1 MDLSLFDATVRIDDA
16 FVDAPPDAVR
26 RELREYARGER
37 RTFDVAVAYPEDF
50 TGDVM
55 RAMTAIPYGE
65 TRTYGALARDLDTS
79 AVAVGG
85 ACARNPVP
93 VVVPCHRVVASD
105 GGLRGY
111 SGGDGVDT
119 KRRLLE
125 HETRN
130 AEDSDD
136 GTRQSTLPGRD

>member
-1 MDLSLFDATVRIDDA
+1 MKVSVLSHTLEIDATHVAEPPAEIRDQVRAYERGDRRAFDLSVTM
-16 FVDAPPDAVR
+16 PDG
-26 RELREYARGER
+26 L
-37 RTFDVAVAYPEDF
+37 

-130 AEDSDD
+130 VEGDD

>member
-1 MDLSLFDATVRIDDA
+1 MDFSLFDATVRIDDA
-16 FVDAPPDAVR
+16 FVDAPPDALR

-37 RTFDVAVAYPEDF
+37 RTFDVAVAYPDDF

-55 RAMTAIPYGE
+55 RAMTEIPYDE

-130 AEDSDD
+130 VEGDD